1 MQQHEGKMTLSEEL
15 SGVLGCA
22 KLLLNNQQSGS
33 KKALIYSLSNFCG
46 INIPTVATLKPL
58 LC

>member
-1 MQQHEGKMTLSEEL
+1 MTLSEEL
-15 SGVLGCA
+15 SGVLGGA